1 MYIHYLHIYSV
12 YMYAIYTEMYTDMY
26 TDTYTDMYTD
36 MYIYIYVKYILII
49 NTYVI

>member
-12 YMYAIYTEMYTDMY
+12 YMYAIYTDMYRDMY

-36 MYIYIYVKYILII
+36 MYIHIYQNSLPKASPQP
-49 NTYVI
+49 